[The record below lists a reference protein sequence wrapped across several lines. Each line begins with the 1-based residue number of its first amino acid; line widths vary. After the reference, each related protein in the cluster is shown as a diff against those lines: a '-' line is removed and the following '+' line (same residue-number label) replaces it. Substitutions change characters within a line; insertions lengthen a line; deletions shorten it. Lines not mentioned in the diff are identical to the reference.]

1 MSKLD
6 DLAER
11 VDRLV
16 IRHTELQRTSAL
28 IEQQLAVVTA
38 ERDSLKSR
46 LAAARSRVDAL
57 LTRLPQEPVANVTA
71 ASTSIGADP

>member
-16 IRHTELQRTSAL
+16 IRHTELKRTSAL
-28 IEQQLAVVTA
+28 IEQQLAAVTA
-38 ERDSLKSR
+38 DRDSLKSR

-57 LTRLPQEPVANVTA
+57 LTRLPPEPA
-71 ASTSIGADP
+71 ADTPAAITRAGAAL